1 MSANLNQ
8 PNLSARPAFGRS
20 LAWVAGV
27 TLLGAGPALGSDF
40 EAADILSLPWHG
52 FVVRPQF
59 SVSTIATDNVFFGNN
74 SATAQTVYRPL
85 IITNGTFALGPAT
98 TNLTVLRAKES
109 DVLSYVSPG
118 VNIEY
123 GNGSANRVFF
133 GYQNDQLIYLN
144 HPAEDTIQ
152 HHFTLDSNYKEG
164 AVTIH
169 GRDTYAMLSSPQGGG
184 SYLSLLG
191 LVINRNTL
199 DDAYNF
205 QVDVT
210 EKSAIYVKGSH
221 NSTDYQQ
228 GLPIYDTDNVSGTL
242 GWAYSPAALLALTV
256 EGYYGQSAVGSNYQ
270 YLSKGPHSEFMGGFV
285 GAKGEFSP
293 KLQGTVKLG
302 VESRD
307 FPGIVNGASIIS
319 PAFDVAVTYSATP
332 LTQGT
337 LNYTRRTDL
346 SGYYNGQTLIASTVT
361 LGVQH
366 SLGIS
371 GRWIVGLRASWYQ
384 SEYTSVLQPISV
396 LATDG
401 SGNVLFDSIGR
412 AVYKSVAA
420 NYARTE
426 TLLGAGL
433 QISYQPRPWLVVSLS
448 YDFTTYDPKFSDA
461 NVAASHPSI
470 DYTDNRATFR
480 IGIGF

>member
-1 MSANLNQ
+1 M
-8 PNLSARPAFGRS
+8 
-20 LAWVAGV
+20 
-27 TLLGAGPALGSDF
+27 TLLGVGQVVASDF
-40 EAADILSLPWHG
+40 EAADILSIPWRG
-52 FVVRPQF
+52 FILRPQL

-74 SATAQTVYRPL
+74 NATAQTVYRPL
-85 IITNGTFALGPAT
+85 IVTNGTFGLGPAT
-98 TNLTVLRAKES
+98 TNHTILRAKES
-109 DVLSYVSPG
+109 DLLAYISPG
-118 VNIEY
+118 ANLEY
-123 GNGSANRVFF
+123 GNGGLNRALFA
-133 GYQNDQLIYLN
+133 YQNDQLVYLN
-144 HPAEDTIQ
+144 HPAENATQ
-152 HHFTLDSNYKEG
+152 HHFTLDTNYKDG
-164 AVTIH
+164 AVSFH
-169 GRDTYAMLSSPQGGG
+169 GRDSYALLSSPQGGG
-184 SYLSLLG
+184 SYLNLLG
-191 LVINRNTL
+191 LVINRKTL
-199 DDAYNF
+199 DDVYNV

-210 EKSAIYVKGSH
+210 EKSSIYARGMHS
-221 NSTDYQQ
+221 STDYEQ

-256 EGYYGQSAVGSNYQ
+256 EGYYGQSAVGSNYPG
-270 YLSKGPHSEFMGGFV
+270 LGKGPHSQFMGGFI

-302 VESRD
+302 VETRD
-307 FPGIVNGASIIS
+307 FPGIVNGASIVS

-332 LTQGT
+332 LTQAT

-346 SGYYNGQTLIASTVT
+346 SGYYNGQTLIGNTVT
-361 LGVQH
+361 MSVQH

-371 GRWIVGLRASWYQ
+371 GRWILGARASWYQ
-384 SEYTSVLQPISV
+384 NEYSAVYQPIAV
-396 LATDG
+396 LATDAA
-401 SGNVLFDSIGR
+401 GNVLFDSIGR

-433 QISYQPRPWLVVSLS
+433 QLSYQPRPWLVVTLA
-448 YDFTTYDPKFSDA
+448 YDFSTYTPRFGDA